1 VNRDRA
7 VDLTE
12 HLLRNLDAGQAQWP
26 LNVVT
31 EISVF
36 GSFSRGALAP
46 KDLDIDLELTRDERW
61 SKHFVSS
68 CTAGRDPYSPLR
80 KMLTSGRRG
89 YQFTFEFREQ
99 ADFDMTLLWRR
110 GDSLE
115 AALGRL
121 RAIKADPAAGRA
133 ARDAMLPQFEGIDDW
148 VPRPYR
154 EALMTA
160 VTDEVIQIERL
171 LLSDM
176 SIASDLAMTH
186 VARRWA
192 PTSPLRRA
200 ALAVVGHWEEHGVD
214 VGKAHLHGSDVRESQ
229 TPYFAGFGWRY
240 FSSIPWCLTERR
252 GIEWLEV
259 VHPTKTRPLDCLRI
273 VPLDRERLSA
283 HSWG

>member
-1 VNRDRA
+1 MNRDRA
-7 VDLTE
+7 VDLIE

-26 LNVVT
+26 LSILAEVY
-31 EISVF
+31 VF

-61 SKHFVSS
+61 ARHFVSS
-68 CTAGRDPYSPLR
+68 FTAGRDPYSPLR

-89 YQFTFEFREQ
+89 YQFTFEFREK

-115 AALGRL
+115 AALARL
-121 RAIKADPAAGRA
+121 HAIKADPAAGRA
-133 ARDAMLPQFEGIDDW
+133 ARDAMLPQFEGIDNW

-154 EALMTA
+154 EALVTA
-160 VTDEVIQIERL
+160 VTDRAIQIERVL
-171 LLSDM
+171 LPDTAT
-176 SIASDLAMTH
+176 ASGLAMKH
-186 VARRWA
+186 IAWRWA
-192 PTSPLRRA
+192 PASPLRRA
-200 ALAVVGHWEEHGVD
+200 ALAVAGYWEEHGVD
-214 VGKAHLHGSDVRESQ
+214 VGKVHLHGSDVRDAQ

-240 FSSIPWCLTERR
+240 FKSIPWCLTEYG

-273 VPLDRERLSA
+273 VPLNKERLSA